1 MRGYNLNGLF
11 IQRNSGMPSTKDIL
25 AVIMGGGQGT
35 RLFPLTKV
43 RAKPAVPIGGKYRL
57 IDIPISNCIN
67 SNISRIA
74 LLTQFNSVSLHRHIT
89 RTYNFDPFHRGWV
102 QIWAAEQTI
111 LNDTWYQGTAD
122 AVRQQMF
129 EIHSTGA
136 EYTLIL
142 AGDHLYRMDYEQ
154 MAQHLW
160 ETGGDISIAL
170 QPVSMEDAPRM
181 GILKRGEDQLI
192 TDFVEKPKDPEILK
206 SFISRENPDLPLL
219 GSMGIYLFKTAVLD
233 DLLRELDVD
242 DFGKEVIPH
251 SIHTHKVVGYVF
263 EGYWEDIGT
272 IRSFYNANLDLTLPS
287 PPFNFYDVNHPI
299 YTHARFLPGSII
311 AGATLED
318 VSLSDGCYIGKAEI
332 TRSVIGLRSR
342 IQDGSIIKNT
352 VIMGADYYE
361 ESSTKSNEIPI
372 GIGENSQINGA
383 IIDKNARIGSNVIIS
398 PFPLGTEQDHDNWS
412 IRDGIVVI
420 PKSVIIPDGTIIS
433 PS

>member
-1 MRGYNLNGLF
+1 
-11 IQRNSGMPSTKDIL
+11 MPSTKDIL

-67 SNISRIA
+67 SNINRIA

-111 LNDTWYQGTAD
+111 LNDSWYQGTAD

-129 EIHSTGA
+129 EIHSSKA
-136 EYTLIL
+136 DYTLIL

-154 MAQHLW
+154 MAQHMW
-160 ETGGDISIAL
+160 EAGGDISIAL
-170 QPVSMEDAPRM
+170 QPVSMEDAPRL
-181 GILKRGEDQLI
+181 GILKRGEDHLV
-192 TDFVEKPKDPEILK
+192 TDFVEKPKDPEVQK
-206 SFISRENPDLPLL
+206 SFVSREDPDLPLL
-219 GSMGIYLFKTAVLD
+219 GSMGIYLFKTAVLNA
-233 DLLRELDVD
+233 LLRELDVV

-251 SIHTHKVVGYVF
+251 AIHTHKVVGYDF

-272 IRSFYNANLDLTLPS
+272 IRSFYKANLDLTLPS
-287 PPFNFYDVNHPI
+287 PPFNFYDVSHPI

-311 AGATLED
+311 SGATLES
-318 VSLSDGCYIGKAEI
+318 VSLSDGCYIGKADI
-332 TRSVIGLRSR
+332 YRSVIGLRCR
-342 IQDGSIIKNT
+342 VQDGSVIKNT
-352 VIMGADYYE
+352 IIMGADYYE
-361 ESSTKSNEIPI
+361 ERGINSKGIPI
-372 GIGENSQINGA
+372 GIGKNCQINGA
-383 IIDKNARIGSNVIIS
+383 IIDKNARIGSNVVIN

-412 IRDGIVVI
+412 IRDGIVVV
-420 PKSVIIPDGTIIS
+420 PKSVIIPDGTVIS
-433 PS
+433 PP

>member
-1 MRGYNLNGLF
+1 
-11 IQRNSGMPSTKDIL
+11 MPSTKDIL

-67 SNISRIA
+67 SNIDRIA

-89 RTYNFDPFHRGWV
+89 GTYNFDPLHRGWV

-129 EIHSTGA
+129 EIHATGS

-142 AGDHLYRMDYEQ
+142 AGDHLYRMDYEK

-170 QPVSMEDAPRM
+170 QPVAMEEAPRL
-181 GILKRGEDQLI
+181 GILKRGKNQLI
-192 TDFVEKPKDPEILK
+192 TDFVEKPKDPEVQK
-206 SFISRENPDLPLL
+206 TFISRDDPALPLL
-219 GSMGIYLFKTAVLD
+219 GSMGIYLFRTEVLD
-233 DLLRELDVD
+233 ELLRELDVD

-251 SIHTHKVVGYVF
+251 AIHTHKVVGYDF

-272 IRSFYNANLDLTLPS
+272 IRSFYNANLDLTKPS

-311 AGATLED
+311 AGGTLED
-318 VSLSDGCYIGKAEI
+318 VFLSDGCYIGKAEI
-332 TRSVIGLRSR
+332 TRSVIGLRSQ

-352 VIMGADYYE
+352 VIMGADYYDIKN
-361 ESSTKSNEIPI
+361 SPVNDLPI
-372 GIGENSQINGA
+372 GIGENSKIDGA

-398 PFPLGTEQDHDNWS
+398 PFPPGTEEDQNNWS

-433 PS
+433 P

>member
-1 MRGYNLNGLF
+1 
-11 IQRNSGMPSTKDIL
+11 MPSTKDIL

-35 RLFPLTKV
+35 RLFPLTKF

-129 EIHSTGA
+129 EIHSTGSN
-136 EYTLIL
+136 YTLIL

-154 MAQHLW
+154 MAQHMW
-160 ETGGDISIAL
+160 ETSGDISIAL

-181 GILKRGEDQLI
+181 GILKRGKDQLI
-192 TDFVEKPKDPEILK
+192 TDFVEKPKDPEIQK
-206 SFISRENPDLPLL
+206 SFFCREDPDLPLL

-251 SIHTHKVVGYVF
+251 AIHTHKVVGYDF

-287 PPFNFYDVNHPI
+287 PPFNFYDVDHPI

-361 ESSTKSNEIPI
+361 EINTKENEIPI
-372 GIGENSQINGA
+372 GVGENSQINGA

-398 PFPLGTEQDHDNWS
+398 PFPLGTEQDHDKWS

-420 PKSVIIPDGTIIS
+420 PKSVIITDGTVIS

>member
-1 MRGYNLNGLF
+1 
-11 IQRNSGMPSTKDIL
+11 MPSTKDIL

-67 SNISRIA
+67 SNIDRIA

-111 LNDTWYQGTAD
+111 HNDTWYQGTAD

-129 EIHSTGA
+129 EIHATGSD
-136 EYTLIL
+136 YTLIL
-142 AGDHLYRMDYEQ
+142 AGDHLYRMDYEK

-170 QPVSMEDAPRM
+170 QPVAMEEAPRL
-181 GILKRGEDQLI
+181 GILKRGKDQLI
-192 TDFVEKPKDPEILK
+192 TDFVEKPKDLEVQK
-206 SFISRENPDLPLL
+206 SFISREDPARPLL
-219 GSMGIYLFKTAVLD
+219 GSMGIYLFKTEVLD
-233 DLLRELDVD
+233 ELLRELDVD

-251 SIHTHKVVGYVF
+251 AIHTHKVVGYDF

-272 IRSFYNANLDLTLPS
+272 IRSFYNANLDLTQPS
-287 PPFNFYDVNHPI
+287 PPFNFYDVSQPI

-311 AGATLED
+311 AGGTLED

-332 TRSVIGLRSR
+332 TRSVIGLRSQ

-352 VIMGADYYE
+352 VIMGADYYDE
-361 ESSTKSNEIPI
+361 KNSPVNDIPI
-372 GIGENSQINGA
+372 GIGEDSQIDGA

-398 PFPLGTEQDHDNWS
+398 PFPPGTEEDQNNWS

-433 PS
+433 P